1 MALTDGS
8 VQTKDLRVEKVQKS
22 VVIATTD
29 SAIWDMTL
37 WKSSTGINP
46 IIASDSGKVELI
58 DIRNNAST
66 ITLTVIYILTY

>member
-8 VQTKDLRVEKVQKS
+8 VQTKDLRVDKVQKS

-37 WKSSTGINP
+37 WK
-46 IIASDSGKVELI
+46 
-58 DIRNNAST
+58 
-66 ITLTVIYILTY
+66 